1 MVGAPQ
7 HPDQIDT
14 TVRQAIALHQ
24 RGQIGEAE
32 SLCQQVLA
40 VEPDQPDALYLLG
53 LAAFQGGN
61 PSHAAGLIRRAASLR
76 PRNWMFQGNLAIVLF
91 QLGNYAEAMA
101 AYRQAAMLKPDE
113 PQFPM
118 GIANCHACG
127 GNYPEAEARL
137 RALVQDFPRYALG
150 WFNLANTVRD
160 QGRPEE
166 AANFYRRAIGLDPG
180 IVDAHVNLGNALQEM
195 DRPEDAIRAYSDA
208 LGIRPG
214 YALARVNVA
223 SALIDLGRLAE
234 AEEICRKLT
243 SDEPGFME
251 AHACLGDALRHQG
264 RLLEALP
271 SYRRALE
278 LDPSDADANRN
289 YGFVLADFGSYRE
302 AHLCLL
308 RAFQRKGD
316 SAALHLTQGTVLLAA
331 GQLADGWRSYS
342 LRPYAERLRK
352 LPELKLSTDL
362 PPALAGKHVC
372 VHWEQGLGDEIF
384 FLRYARELHLRG
396 ARISYRTSDKLR
408 GLLRGANFIHELP
421 AMHAQPP
428 ETDASILLC
437 DLPHALMALPSSPLP
452 RGSLEPENSALPQFA
467 QRVAI
472 FFPPPPPTI
481 RLMPDAARVREL
493 GERLRASGDPP
504 YIGVTWRSGTPLAEQ
519 TGRRLVLFKEIP
531 LEKLARAI
539 APVSGTL
546 ISMQRNPGATENSE
560 LSGLVGRPV
569 HDFSELNADLVSMLA
584 LLALLDDYVG
594 VSNTNT
600 HLRAAAGKTARVL
613 VPRPADW
620 RWMASGDESPW
631 FPGFRIYRQCPDGG
645 WETAIGRMRGDLLAA
660 FSSGIRENA

>member
-1 MVGAPQ
+1 MVRASKDR
-7 HPDQIDT
+7 HQINAAMQ
-14 TVRQAIALHQ
+14 QAIALHQ
-24 RGQIGEAE
+24 RGRIGDAE
-32 SLCQQVLA
+32 SLCRQVLA
-40 VEPDQPDALYLLG
+40 VEPDHPDALYLLG

-61 PSHAAGLIRRAASLR
+61 PSQAVELIRRATSLR

-113 PQFPM
+113 PQFSM
-118 GIANCHACG
+118 GIANCHASG
-127 GNYPEAEARL
+127 GNYPEAEAQL
-137 RALVQDFPRYALG
+137 RALVQRYPGYALA
-150 WFNLANTVRD
+150 WLNLANSVRD

-166 AANFYRRAIGLDPG
+166 AANLYRRAIGLDPG
-180 IVDAHVNLGNALQEM
+180 IVDAYVNLGNALQEM

-208 LGIRPG
+208 LGVRPG

-243 SDEPGFME
+243 SDEPGYME
-251 AHACLGDALRHQG
+251 AYACLGDALRHQG

-271 SYRRALE
+271 SYRTALE
-278 LDPSDADANRN
+278 LDPLDADANQN
-289 YGFVLADFGSYRE
+289 CGFVLADLGSYRE
-302 AHLCLL
+302 ALRCLL
-308 RAFQRKGD
+308 RAFQRKRD
-316 SAALHLTQGTVLLAA
+316 PAALHLTLGTVLLAA
-331 GQLADGWRSYS
+331 GQLADGWRDYS
-342 LRPYAERLRK
+342 LRPNGERLRK
-352 LPELKLSTDL
+352 LPQLKLSPHL
-362 PPALAGKHVC
+362 PPALAGKHIC

-396 ARISYRTSDKLR
+396 ARISYRASDKLG

-421 AMHAQPP
+421 ATHAPPP
-428 ETDASILLC
+428 EADASILLC

-481 RLMPDAARVREL
+481 RLLPDAARVREL
-493 GERLRASGDPP
+493 GDRLRASGDPP

-519 TGRRLVLFKEIP
+519 TGRSLVLFKEIP

-539 APVSGTL
+539 APVSGTV
-546 ISMQRNPGATENSE
+546 ISIQRNPKATENSV
-560 LSGLVGRPV
+560 LSELVGKPV
-569 HDFSELNADLVSMLA
+569 HDLSELNADLESMLA

-600 HLRAAAGKTARVL
+600 HLRATVGKTARVL
-613 VPRPADW
+613 VPRPGDW
-620 RWMASGDESPW
+620 RWMAIGDESPW
-631 FPGFRIYRQCPDGG
+631 FPGFRIYRQGPDGN
-645 WETAIGRMRGDLLAA
+645 WEAALGRLRGDLLAA
-660 FSSGIRENA
+660 FGSG